1 MVSKSAKAQRKL
13 AKQAA
18 KALVTPGKPT
28 MAMETEVSP
37 ESVIPAQ
44 RQEAV
49 SGDAGWGGEACG

>member
-28 MAMETEVSP
+28 KAMETEVSP
-37 ESVIPAQ
+37 ESVI
-44 RQEAV
+44 
-49 SGDAGWGGEACG
+49 SGPVFCTE